1 MPSNEYLKWYFRSPL
16 GIGNIF
22 LTLIAGVAAFSGGL
36 APALGLSIAGGV
48 FLAAG
53 LGAYFSGLGPAAAVK
68 ARDSSLDHAR
78 TAKLAQVSTRRK
90 ILSMLRIGDA
100 EVASAVQL
108 ISLAADEY
116 LEACSREKNNDPYS
130 DAAID
135 DAADL
140 LGIYFK
146 ELDEASREKRFGL
159 PDADPFADSRDR
171 VVLAL
176 REKAAILREGRMK
189 VEGGLPAAASMAI
202 REELR

>member
-16 GIGNIF
+16 GIGNVF
-22 LTLIAGVAAFSGGL
+22 APFVAGIAAYAAGLLPVFGISVAC
-36 APALGLSIAGGV
+36 GV

-53 LGAYFSGLGPAAAVK
+53 LGAYFSGLGPASAVK
-68 ARDSSLDHAR
+68 ARDAALDHAR
-78 TAKLAQVSTRRK
+78 TVKLARVSTRRK
-90 ILSMLRIGDA
+90 VLSMLRISDA

-108 ISLAADEY
+108 VSMAADEY
-116 LEACSREKNNDPYS
+116 LEACAREKNNDPYS
-130 DAAID
+130 DAAVD
-135 DAADL
+135 EAADL
-140 LGIYFK
+140 VGIYFR

-171 VVLAL
+171 VVTAL
-176 REKAAILREGRMK
+176 REKAAVLREGRMK